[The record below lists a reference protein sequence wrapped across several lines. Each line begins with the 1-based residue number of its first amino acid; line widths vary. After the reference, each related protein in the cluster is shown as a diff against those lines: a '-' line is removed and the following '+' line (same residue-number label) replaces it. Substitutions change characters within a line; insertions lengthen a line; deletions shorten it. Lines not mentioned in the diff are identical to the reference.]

1 MLGLGWEQHFK
12 RIVRELIALTY
23 VLDSCF
29 FQFFCFLF
37 CFVFFSFFC
46 LFVFFSLSL
55 SLFFPLLVLIGAV
68 LVTGVPV

>member
-29 FQFFCFLF
+29 F
-37 CFVFFSFFC
+37 SFF
-46 LFVFFSLSL
+46 FFFSLSP
-55 SLFFPLLVLIGAV
+55 FFSLLVLIGAV